1 MISISTI
8 VETDSSVLLSTREET
23 WEFFSQSQ
31 SSHPQDL
38 LYYYLFSMNV
48 VAKPFTPSMEA
59 VKMNDTITRPES
71 PKVVRERKSR
81 DFDPATLRSASPRNA
96 RKPLTEKSLSIS
108 RLVYEQNNQCWT
120 TKYAVEDEDFAKG
133 AYGKIMLAKDK
144 ASAEKVV
151 IKKIP
156 QSTPARMITNE
167 VRAGKTIGCHANVAG
182 LLQYNE
188 KPDFHFLVFQHIH
201 GQDLFTYLER
211 LNFAPR
217 TESEGRSIITQILNG
232 LQHIHINNIAHR
244 DIKLENILIDNRG
257 RVYVI
262 DLGLCAF
269 IEEGKLQRDWCG
281 SDNYLAPEIVRRNPY
296 NGYKADVFST
306 GVVLFALLFGVF
318 PFENL
323 RVNGVQSLRTL
334 KVRFPS
340 DVKVSS
346 SAKDLLLKMLED
358 DPEKRYSVADVMRH
372 EWITE
377 GQTLSPTTSTKA
389 SSEAVPNA

>member
-1 MISISTI
+1 MSATKAFSLKDT
-8 VETDSSVLLSTREET
+8 LLR
-23 WEFFSQSQ
+23 
-31 SSHPQDL
+31 
-38 LYYYLFSMNV
+38 
-48 VAKPFTPSMEA
+48 
-59 VKMNDTITRPES
+59 DTITRPES

-81 DFDPATLRSASPRNA
+81 DFDPAALRSASPRNA
-96 RKPLTEKSLSIS
+96 RKPLLEKQHSLS
-108 RLVYEQNNQCWT
+108 RMVHDFNNQCYT
-120 TKYAVEDEDFAKG
+120 MKYTVEDEDFAKG

-144 ASAEKVV
+144 VTAEKVV

-156 QSTPARMITNE
+156 QTTPARMITNE
-167 VRAGKTIGCHANVAG
+167 VKAGKMIGTHNNIAA

-188 KPDFHFLVFQHIH
+188 KPDFHFLVFQHVQ
-201 GQDLFTYLER
+201 GQDLFTYLEK
-211 LNFAPR
+211 LNFSPR
-217 TESEGRSIITQILNG
+217 SEIEARSIITQILVA
-232 LQHIHINNIAHR
+232 LQHIHANNIAHR
-244 DIKLENILIDNRG
+244 DVKLENVLIDSRG

-269 IEEGKLQRDWCG
+269 IEEGKLCRDWCG

-340 DVKVSS
+340 DVKVSP
-346 SAKDLLLKMLED
+346 SAKELLLKMLED
-358 DPEKRYSVADVMRH
+358 DPEKRYSISDVLKH
-372 EWITE
+372 EWIV
-377 GQTLSPTTSTKA
+377 GDQDLSPKSSLKA
-389 SSEAVPNA
+389 SCEAVPNA

>member
-1 MISISTI
+1 
-8 VETDSSVLLSTREET
+8 
-23 WEFFSQSQ
+23 
-31 SSHPQDL
+31 
-38 LYYYLFSMNV
+38 MNV
-48 VAKPFTPSMEA
+48 VAKPFNPT
-59 VKMNDTITRPES
+59 VINDTITRPES

-96 RKPLTEKSLSIS
+96 RKPVEKTLSIS

-144 ASAEKVV
+144 TSAEKVV

-167 VRAGKTIGCHANVAG
+167 VKAGKIIGCHANVAG

-188 KPDFHFLVFQHIH
+188 KPDFHYLVFQHIS

-217 TESEGRSIITQILNG
+217 TEAEARSVITQILSA
-232 LQHIHINNIAHR
+232 LQHIHANNIAHR

-269 IEEGKLQRDWCG
+269 MEEGKPQRDWCG

-296 NGYKADVFST
+296 NGYKADVFSS

-323 RVNGVQSLRTL
+323 RVNGVQNLRTL

-340 DVKVSS
+340 DVKVST

-358 DPEKRYSVADVMRH
+358 DPEKRYSISDVLKH
-372 EWITE
+372 EWILE
-377 GQTLSPTTSTKA
+377 GQEVPPPSSRPLSD
-389 SSEAVPNA
+389 AVPNA

>member
-1 MISISTI
+1 
-8 VETDSSVLLSTREET
+8 
-23 WEFFSQSQ
+23 
-31 SSHPQDL
+31 
-38 LYYYLFSMNV
+38 MNAV
-48 VAKPFTPSMEA
+48 SKPFNPA
-59 VKMNDTITRPES
+59 VDSLKDTITRPES

-81 DFDPATLRSASPRNA
+81 DFDPAALRSASPRSQ
-96 RKPLTEKSLSIS
+96 RKPLEKQHSLS
-108 RLVYEQNNQCWT
+108 RLVYENQCWSV
-120 TKYAVEDEDFAKG
+120 KYSVEDEDFAKG

-144 ASAEKVV
+144 ATAEKVV

-156 QSTPARMITNE
+156 QTTPARMINNE
-167 VRAGKTIGCHANVAG
+167 VKAGKIIGTHPNIAG

-188 KPDFHFLVFQHIH
+188 KPDFHYLVFQHIS
-201 GQDLFTYLER
+201 GQDLFTFLEK
-211 LNFAPR
+211 LNFSPR
-217 TESEGRSIITQILNG
+217 SENDGRSMILQILNG
-232 LQHIHINNIAHR
+232 LAHIHNNNIAHR
-244 DIKLENILIDNRG
+244 DIKLENILIDNKG

-269 IEEGKLQRDWCG
+269 VEDGKLCRDWCG
-281 SDNYLAPEIVRRNPY
+281 SDNYLAPEIVRRIPY
-296 NGYKADVFST
+296 NGFKADVFST

-358 DPEKRYSVADVMRH
+358 SPEKRYSVADVLRH
-372 EWITE
+372 EWISGESTPSASGE
-377 GQTLSPTTSTKA
+377 ATSHA
-389 SSEAVPNA
+389 

>member
-1 MISISTI
+1 MS
-8 VETDSSVLLSTREET
+8 LL
-23 WEFFSQSQ
+23 
-31 SSHPQDL
+31 
-38 LYYYLFSMNV
+38 
-48 VAKPFTPSMEA
+48 
-59 VKMNDTITRPES
+59 DTITRPES

-96 RKPLTEKSLSIS
+96 RKLGERSTSLVKLIHNAH
-108 RLVYEQNNQCWT
+108 NNVCWT
-120 TKYAVEDEDFAKG
+120 ERYAIEDEDFAKG

-144 ASAEKVV
+144 TTGEKVV
-151 IKKIP
+151 VKKIP

-167 VRAGKTIGCHANVAG
+167 VKAGKLIGTHPNIAG

-188 KPDFHFLVFQHIH
+188 KTDFHFLVFQHIH
-201 GQDLFTYLER
+201 GQDLFTYLEK
-211 LNFAPR
+211 LNFSPR
-217 TESEGRSIITQILNG
+217 TEEEARSIITQILNG
-232 LQHIHINNIAHR
+232 LKHIQSNNIAHR

-269 IEEGKLQRDWCG
+269 IEDNKLCRDWCG
-281 SDNYLAPEIVRRNPY
+281 SDNYLAPEIVRRTPY

-323 RVNGVQSLRTL
+323 RVNGVHSLRPL

-340 DVKVSS
+340 DVKVSL
-346 SAKDLLLKMLED
+346 SAKELLLKMLED
-358 DPEKRYSVADVMRH
+358 DPEKRYTIDEVLKHD
-372 EWITE
+372 WILGDE
-377 GQTLSPTTSTKA
+377 ALSPNL
-389 SSEAVPNA
+389 SSLKVSCESSMNA

>member
-1 MISISTI
+1 MS
-8 VETDSSVLLSTREET
+8 DDTRYPVKNL
-23 WEFFSQSQ
+23 
-31 SSHPQDL
+31 PQ
-38 LYYYLFSMNV
+38 Y
-48 VAKPFTPSMEA
+48 
-59 VKMNDTITRPES
+59 DTITRPES

-81 DFDPATLRSASPRNA
+81 DFDPVNVRNSPRNA
-96 RKPLTEKSLSIS
+96 KRLGIEKVPSLQ
-108 RLVYEQNNQCWT
+108 RLVHDHNACWT
-120 TKYAVEDEDFAKG
+120 VKFNVEDEDYAKG

-144 ASAEKVV
+144 ITGEKVV

-167 VRAGKTIGCHANVAG
+167 VKAGKIIGTHQNIAG

-188 KPDFHFLVFQHIH
+188 KTDFHYLVFQHIL
-201 GQDLFTYLER
+201 GQDLFTYLEK

-217 TESEGRSIITQILNG
+217 SEFEARSIITQIL
-232 LQHIHINNIAHR
+232 QAIKHIHKNNIAHR

-269 IEEGKLQRDWCG
+269 IEDNKPCRDWCG
-281 SDNYLAPEIVRRNPY
+281 SDNYLAPEIVRRTPY
-296 NGYKADVFST
+296 CGYKADVFST

-323 RVNGVQSLRTL
+323 RVNGVQHLRTL

-340 DVKVSS
+340 DVKVSM
-346 SAKDLLLKMLED
+346 SAKELLLKMLED
-358 DPEKRYSVADVMRH
+358 DPEKRYSIDDVLKH
-372 EWITE
+372 EWIVGDVE
-377 GQTLSPTTSTKA
+377 SPKSSLKA
-389 SSEAVPNA
+389 SCESVPNA

>member
-1 MISISTI
+1 
-8 VETDSSVLLSTREET
+8 
-23 WEFFSQSQ
+23 
-31 SSHPQDL
+31 
-38 LYYYLFSMNV
+38 MNAV
-48 VAKPFTPSMEA
+48 SKPFNPAMDA
-59 VKMNDTITRPES
+59 LKDTITRPES

-81 DFDPATLRSASPRNA
+81 DFDPASLRSASPRNA
-96 RKPLTEKSLSIS
+96 RKPLTEKSTSLS
-108 RLVYEQNNQCWT
+108 RLVYDHNNQCWT
-120 TKYAVEDEDFAKG
+120 IKYAVEDEDYAKG

-144 ASAEKVV
+144 STGEKVV

-156 QSTPARMITNE
+156 QTTPARMVTNE
-167 VRAGKTIGCHANVAG
+167 VKAGKIIGMHPNVAG

-188 KPDFHFLVFQHIH
+188 KIDFHYLVFQYVQ
-201 GQDLFTYLER
+201 GQDLFTYLEK
-211 LNFAPR
+211 LNFSPR
-217 TESEGRSIITQILNG
+217 TETESRSTISQILG
-232 LQHIHINNIAHR
+232 AIAHIHSNNIAHR
-244 DIKLENILIDNRG
+244 DIKLENVLIDNKG

-269 IEEGKLQRDWCG
+269 VEDQKLCRDWCG

-296 NGYKADVFST
+296 NGFKADVFST

-358 DPEKRYSVADVMRH
+358 DPEKRYSVADVLKH
-372 EWITE
+372 EWIVDQE
-377 GQTLSPTTSTKA
+377 FSPKSSLKA
-389 SSEAVPNA
+389 SCEAVPNA

>member
-1 MISISTI
+1 
-8 VETDSSVLLSTREET
+8 
-23 WEFFSQSQ
+23 
-31 SSHPQDL
+31 
-38 LYYYLFSMNV
+38 MNV
-48 VAKPFTPSMEA
+48 VAKPFNPSHL
-59 VKMNDTITRPES
+59 NDTTTRPES

-96 RKPLTEKSLSIS
+96 RKPVEKTLSIS
-108 RLVYEQNNQCWT
+108 RLVYEQNNQCWS
-120 TKYAVEDEDFAKG
+120 TKYAVEDDDFAKG

-144 ASAEKVV
+144 QTAEKVV

-167 VRAGKTIGCHANVAG
+167 VRAGKTIGCHTNIAG

-217 TESEGRSIITQILNG
+217 TESEGRSIITQILNAI
-232 LQHIHINNIAHR
+232 QHIHTNLIAHR
-244 DIKLENILIDNRG
+244 DIKLENILIDNKG
-257 RVYVI
+257 RVFVI

-269 IEEGKLQRDWCG
+269 VEDGKPQRDWCG

-323 RVNGVQSLRTL
+323 RVNGVQNLRTL

-340 DVKVSS
+340 DVKVSA
-346 SAKDLLLKMLED
+346 SAKELLLKMLED
-358 DPEKRYSVADVMRH
+358 DPEKRFSIADVMKH
-372 EWITE
+372 PWIME
-377 GQTLSPTTSTKA
+377 GQEATSPSTLRP
-389 SSEAVPNA
+389 SSEATPNA